1 MANQKGFKK
10 ATQPAY
16 KLFYTKKQPPQ
27 PLAIRL
33 LKILFIVMLGIVL
46 ALGIMAR
53 LYHYNKYEIIH
64 KKNVR

>member
-1 MANQKGFKK
+1 MATHPRSKK
-10 ATQPAY
+10 AIQPVA
-16 KLFYTKKQPPQ
+16 KPFYVKKQLPQ

-33 LKILFIVMLGIVL
+33 LKILFVVILGIVL